1 MYLTTYATLD
11 ALRNR
16 FGLASTDTGDDARL
30 LDKLRQAAS
39 QLDRYTGRSFA
50 PLVATR
56 KFDYQDRKTL
66 IFRGFDLL
74 SLTSITNGDGT
85 TVIDPSAIIPLG
97 GDVGPI
103 WGVELNLTLAYFYYL
118 TTKTRCI
125 QVAGIWGWHD
135 DYASAWKSSGDSI
148 PGGGITS
155 SATSFT
161 VTSVSGADAWNLT
174 PRFQV
179 GQLLRVDSEYISVV
193 GVNSGTN
200 TLTVVRGVSGSTAA
214 THTAG
219 TAISVYVPPAD
230 IVEIALRWAGWLYK
244 SEDAG
249 DYGSMSGGAGSG
261 GVFVPPVIPQDLRD
275 KLDGLRAIPSVL

>member
-11 ALRNR
+11 ALRSR
-16 FGLASTDTGDDARL
+16 FGLAASDTGDDARL
-30 LDKLRQAAS
+30 LDKLRQATS
-39 QLDRYTGRSFA
+39 QIERYTGRSFS

-56 KFDYQDRKTL
+56 KFDYQDRRTL
-66 IFRGFDLL
+66 IFRGFDLMA
-74 SLTSITNGDGT
+74 LTSITNGDGA
-85 TVIDPSAIIPLG
+85 TVIDSSAIIPLG

-103 WGVELNLTLAYFYYL
+103 WGVELDLTLAYFYYL

-125 QVAGIWGWHD
+125 QVTGIWGWHD
-135 DYASAWKSSGDSI
+135 DYANAWKSSGDAI
-148 PGGGITS
+148 PGGGINS

-161 VTSVSGADAWNLT
+161 VSSVSGADAWNLT

-179 GQLLRVDSEYISVV
+179 GQLLKVDSEYMHLV
-193 GVNSGTN
+193 GVNMGTN
-200 TLTVVRGVSGSTAA
+200 TLTVVRGAGGSTAA
-214 THTAG
+214 AHAAG
-219 TAISVYVPPAD
+219 APISVYVPPAD

-261 GVFVPPVIPQDLRD
+261 GVFVPPVIPQDLRE
-275 KLDGLRAIPSVL
+275 KLDGLRAVGSVL

>member
-1 MYLTTYATLD
+1 MYLTSYATLD
-11 ALRNR
+11 TLRNR
-16 FGLASTDTGDDARL
+16 FGLASADTGDDARL

-39 QLDRYTGRSFA
+39 QIDRYTGRSFA
-50 PLVATR
+50 PLQATR

-66 IFRGFDLL
+66 ILRGFDLL
-74 SLTSITNGDGT
+74 SLTSITNGDGV

-103 WGVELNLTLAYFYYL
+103 WGVELNLTLAYFVYL
-118 TTKTRCI
+118 TTRTRCI
-125 QVAGIWGWHD
+125 QVMGIWGWHD
-135 DYASAWKSSGDSI
+135 DYANAWKSSGDAI
-148 PGGGITS
+148 PGGGIDS

-179 GQLLRVDSEYISVV
+179 GQLLKVDSEYMHLV
-193 GVNSGTN
+193 GVNTGTN
-200 TLTVVRGVSGSTAA
+200 TLTVVRGAGGSAAASHAVSAP
-214 THTAG
+214 
-219 TAISVYVPPAD
+219 ISVYVPPAD

-249 DYGSMSGGAGSG
+249 DYGLMSGGGAGG
-261 GVFVPPVIPQDLRD
+261 LFIPPVIPQDLRE
-275 KLDGLRAIPSVL
+275 KLEGLRAIGSVL